1 MILIVIL
8 SIVLVITVVVLG
20 VSLCAAAARADEA
33 SWAPTGYTYVAD
45 AVAPEF
51 RARRQPQ
58 A

>member
-8 SIVLVITVVVLG
+8 SIVVVATVLVLG

-33 SWAPTGYTYVAD
+33 SWAPTGYTYVQDGFD
-45 AVAPEF
+45 AAV
-51 RARRQPQ
+51 RRSRPS